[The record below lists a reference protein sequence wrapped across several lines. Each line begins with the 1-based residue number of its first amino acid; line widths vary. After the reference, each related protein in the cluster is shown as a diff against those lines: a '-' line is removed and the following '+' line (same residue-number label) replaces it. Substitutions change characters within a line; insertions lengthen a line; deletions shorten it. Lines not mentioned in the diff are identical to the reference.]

1 MPRFFYFDMAA
12 ARVDPTRHSHTE
24 MAIKNITT
32 PTPVL
37 GSTLNKAHAP
47 NPAVK
52 VVIKRAAK
60 ASRHEATILKAF
72 QKLILLPP
80 HAEAFSQS

>member
-1 MPRFFYFDMAA
+1 MTA

-37 GSTLNKAHAP
+37 GSTLNKVHAP
-47 NPAVK
+47 NPTVN
-52 VVIKRAAK
+52 VEIRRAARATK
-60 ASRHEATILKAF
+60 HEAMIPKAF
-72 QKLILLPP
+72 QKFILLPP
-80 HAEAFSQS
+80 TTKAFS

>member
-1 MPRFFYFDMAA
+1 VISKLIDRLFYFDIAA
-12 ARVDPTRHSHTE
+12 ARVEPTKQSHTE
-24 MAIKNITT
+24 IAIKNITT

-52 VVIKRAAK
+52 VVIKRTNK
-60 ASRHEATILKAF
+60 ASRHETMILKAF
-72 QKLILLPP
+72 QKLIMYPP
-80 HAEAFSQS
+80 E